1 MRGCYLKTS
10 FSKPNSDKM
19 PGIIVPSRRRRP
31 TFGTDDEDEDEDDG
45 QKDDSVA
52 ETPTTSRNQNKRP
65 RLSHPRRHTR
75 EGTGEDSWMLSPP
88 GTVAKQRQN
97 ARSHTNGLST
107 GHSKRPR
114 SSVNSDRDSAIALS
128 DGAPAQHQPGS
139 IVRVAMTNF
148 VTYTSASFF
157 PGPALNMVIG
167 PNGTGKST
175 LVCAICLGL
184 GWGTKHLGRAKDIG
198 EFVKHGCSEATIEI
212 ELKGRNGE
220 PNSIFKR
227 QIKKKDNKST
237 WHLNGQVSGEQ
248 RVRQHAE
255 SFAIQVDNLC
265 QFLPQDR
272 VVEFAQMN
280 PVEMLAST
288 QRAAAPVYMTEWHE
302 ELKKLRAEQK
312 NGQRE
317 QKGMREQLAH
327 LENRQNLQRVDVERI
342 RERTEV
348 LAKIETLEKLR
359 PFAEYAVAKQK
370 HDDIKRRKQ
379 TVTAELKKLTNEV
392 APALRAVNAKQSYK
406 EKIEKVIQIR
416 KRLLERGEAEL
427 QALDRKHKAAIDNIG
442 DSDRKRNVEH
452 KTEKD
457 RKNEVVRIEGNI
469 SRIRLQMQQE
479 PIDFDP
485 AAYNER
491 SREKHRQI
499 RELEEKVVEIQ
510 SSRSRGD
517 VDIKTKTQL
526 IDNAQNDLKNLRSQ
540 AGQQSNKLRQLS
552 ADSATAWEWI
562 QKSQDLFEGKIY
574 GPPIVECSVTDKR
587 YVNAI
592 ESFFR
597 HNELTAFTCEKRN
610 DVKKLSEQLY
620 DIMKLSDISIRGI
633 NNTNMGQFQPPVNK
647 EEMRALG
654 FEGWAIDFLTGP
666 DAVLAM
672 ICNEKNLHKTGVV
685 LRDLSENEYDD
696 IRNSQV
702 SSWVTGS
709 SVYQITRRREYGTDA
724 QSTNV
729 RQVSAARYWT
739 SQPVDLSAERDLRD
753 NLEGWRGELEELM
766 RQRESASGR
775 IHEQRAQIAKL
786 QEEKVNL
793 IYGRRLLVVA
803 DLVLRQH
810 SRTKRVKSKE
820 LWRNFTPYLQS
831 LVSLTP
837 TAD

>member
-1 MRGCYLKTS
+1 
-10 FSKPNSDKM
+10 M

-31 TFGTDDEDEDEDDG
+31 TIGTDEDEDENEDDG
-45 QKDDSVA
+45 QNDESIVD
-52 ETPTTSRNQNKRP
+52 TPTPSRNQKKRP
-65 RLSHPRRHTR
+65 RLTTTRRQTR

-88 GTVAKQRQN
+88 GTVARQRQN
-97 ARSHTNGLST
+97 AQSHTNGLST

-114 SSVNSDRDSAIALS
+114 SSVNTHRDSAIALG
-128 DGAPAQHQPGS
+128 DGAAAQHQPGS

-198 EFVKHGCSEATIEI
+198 EFVKHGCNEATIEI

-227 QIKKKDNKST
+227 QIKKEGNKST

-288 QRAAAPVYMTEWHE
+288 QRAAAPAYMTEWHE

-359 PFAEYAVAKQK
+359 PFAQFTVAKQK
-370 HDDIKRRKQ
+370 HDEIKKRKK

-406 EKIEKVIQIR
+406 EKIEKVFKTR
-416 KRLLERGEAEL
+416 ERLLERGEAEL
-427 QALDRKHKAAIDNIG
+427 QTLEIKHNAAVDNIG

-469 SRIRLQMQQE
+469 SRIRSQMQQE

-499 RELEEKVVEIQ
+499 RELEENVVEIQ
-510 SSRSRGD
+510 NSRSRGD
-517 VDIKTKTQL
+517 VDIKMKTQL
-526 IDNAQNDLKNLRSQ
+526 IDNAQNSLENLRSQ

-552 ADSATAWEWI
+552 ADSAIAWEWI

-597 HNELTAFTCEKRN
+597 PNELKAFTCEKRN
-610 DVKKLSEQLY
+610 DVKKLSHQLY
-620 DIMKLSDISIRGI
+620 ETMNLSDISIRGI
-633 NNTNMGQFQPPVNK
+633 NDTNMGQFQPPVNK

-672 ICNEKNLHKTGVV
+672 ICNEKNFHKTGVV
-685 LRDLSENEYDD
+685 LRDLNENEYDD
-696 IRNSQV
+696 IRNSPV

-786 QEEKVNL
+786 QEEKVNM
-793 IYGRRLLVVA
+793 I
-803 DLVLRQH
+803 
-810 SRTKRVKSKE
+810 
-820 LWRNFTPYLQS
+820 
-831 LVSLTP
+831 
-837 TAD
+837 